1 MITLTFYRYIPI
13 IPPGNLETRFVE
25 LQHDQ
30 FGKDIKI
37 ACVQYRKI
45 IYNTIS
51 FLDNKVDSDQYIK
64 DFLDKHF
71 GLVETID
78 NSDGSVRQHNNVPD
92 YFQKFL
98 SDGVLLQFVE

>member
-1 MITLTFYRYIPI
+1 MITLTFYRYVPQDLPEI
-13 IPPGNLETRFVE
+13 LERKYIE
-25 LQHDQ
+25 LMHDQ

-37 ACVQYRKI
+37 TCIQYRRI
-45 IYNTIS
+45 IHDTIS
-51 FLDNKVDSDQYIK
+51 MDNEIDGEGHIQ

-78 NSDGSVRQHNNVPD
+78 SSNGNKSQKHNVPD

-98 SDGVLLQFVE
+98 SDGVLIQFVE